1 MTLKLVV
8 IALLT
13 YILGMISSGE
23 LVAKYL
29 FNTDLRGLNSSYTRI
44 HELFKTKGL
53 LYVLLADFFK
63 AVIVILIGG
72 MLLKGDG
79 FTNTGKLAAMF
90 FALLGQAMP
99 INNGLRSRKSV
110 IWAGL
115 LLLIVNWRILIIC
128 AVAFLIVV
136 ALTKYISLGA
146 LISAI
151 AFPVFTGIFI
161 GRWLNV
167 LLAVCCSLVVVAMY
181 GRNLLRLLLFR
192 REAPSSDQAENE
204 AEAVQ
209 GRRSRGHDNNR
220 E

>member
-1 MTLKLVV
+1 MTVKLVV

-23 LVAKYL
+23 LVSRYL
-29 FNTDLRGLNSSYTRI
+29 FNTDLKGLNSSYTRI
-44 HELFKTKGL
+44 HELFKVKGL
-53 LYVLLADFFK
+53 LYVLLADIFK

-72 MLLKGDG
+72 LLLKGDG
-79 FTNTGKLAAMF
+79 FPNTGKLAAMF

-99 INNGLRSRKSV
+99 INNSLRSRRSV

-115 LLLIVNWRILIIC
+115 LLLFVDWRILLIC

-161 GRWLNV
+161 GGWLNV
-167 LLAVCCSLVVVAMY
+167 LLAVCCSLVIVAMY

-192 REAPSSDQAENE
+192 KEAPSSAQGERE
-204 AEAVQ
+204 ADTVP
-209 GRRSRGHDNNR
+209 GRRSRGHDNY
-220 E
+220 EE